1 MFDRILELFITV
13 VLIVGGYQ
21 FYFWAQ
27 RQTFFDARYFET
39 RFDKMISF
47 NPRWVWIYSGL
58 YYPMI
63 LLAALSV
70 PTWEA
75 YAKCV
80 GCFLALLAVQVT
92 FFVLWP
98 VAIPASW
105 RDEFQI
111 TTKTRIC
118 RNTARAMWPTSM
130 RMLDLVWSYDK
141 LRNSLPSMHVS
152 VAMMVDLTIGAN
164 WPIAGYVGLLF
175 PLLIAT
181 SALKTKQ
188 HYIVDVVPGA
198 LLGAAVFFA
207 WHQFIA

>member
-1 MFDRILELFITV
+1 MSNFDRLLEVFVTI

-27 RQTFFDARYFET
+27 RRTHPPARYFET
-39 RFDKMISF
+39 RFDEMISF
-47 NPRWVWIYSGL
+47 DPRWVWIYSGL

-70 PTWEA
+70 PTWQAFA
-75 YAKCV
+75 YTV
-80 GCFLALLAVQVT
+80 GCFLSLLAVQVA
-92 FFVLWP
+92 FFVSFP

-105 RDEFQI
+105 RDVP
-111 TTKTRIC
+111 RY
-118 RNTARAMWPTSM
+118 RHPRSM

-164 WPIAGYVGLLF
+164 WPIMGYVCLAF
-175 PLLIAT
+175 PFLIAT

-188 HYIVDVVPGA
+188 HYVVDVIPGA
-198 LLGAAVFFA
+198 VLGALVFVVWNYFVKA
-207 WHQFIA
+207 